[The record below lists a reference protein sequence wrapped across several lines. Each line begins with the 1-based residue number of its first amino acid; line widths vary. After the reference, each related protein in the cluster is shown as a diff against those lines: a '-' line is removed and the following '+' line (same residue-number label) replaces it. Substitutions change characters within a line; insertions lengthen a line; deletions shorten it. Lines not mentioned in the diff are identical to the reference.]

1 VVSRNQ
7 LQFLL
12 ATTVGLLSSVGCELI
27 NPNRHY
33 SIRAN
38 PPTAQVL
45 AVYDSPEIRRLIA
58 DESAREEFVK
68 RFWQENHTEEERIE
82 RVEDMDRH
90 PEHYPQGRSEF
101 LQAMAN
107 QPGFYVAS
115 ETYCRVLKRS
125 ESRCGRTLLQTSAY
139 ELIRVTTGPT
149 RGKQGWVCG
158 ENIKQFGLP

>member
-1 VVSRNQ
+1 VASRNQ
-7 LQFLL
+7 LRFLL
-12 ATTVGLLSSVGCELI
+12 ATIVGLLNSVGCELI

-33 SIRAN
+33 SIRGN

-58 DESAREEFVK
+58 DESGREEFVK
-68 RFWQENHTEEERIE
+68 RFWQENHTAEEMIE
-82 RVEDMDRH
+82 RVQEIEQH
-90 PEHYPQGRSEF
+90 PERYPTGRSEF
-101 LQAMAN
+101 LHAMAN
-107 QPGFYVAS
+107 QPGFYVPS

-125 ESRCGRTLLQTSAY
+125 ESRCGRTLLETSAY
-139 ELIRVTTGPT
+139 ELIRVTTGPS